1 MPEFSL
7 EAALYRAL
15 CATFVNS
22 LAFCLLLVLQVLST
36 LSDMVFS
43 FDVHNYP
50 SPAAPPQA
58 DSTSAAAAA
67 VARRTHAQDASSLQ
81 VNSSAAAESG
91 RNNSSTRNGADDA
104 VSFTVS
110 NGKKEVASND
120 TGRKG
125 EKRTVES
132 CSSTS
137 SSTSRSADVEASSER
152 NEGSSSSQTSR
163 HTRAASEYP
172 IGYVSAS
179 VHTTLQY
186 RDDELLGRSF
196 LDLLSFDSR
205 AQLGGLLNDKLTAH
219 ASVIGRRRAR
229 RLALAAE
236 QVAEVAEAAHSAQ
249 RSLETLAPRDVR
261 HHNNPTGRRPGSS
274 SHLPFSPTRSA
285 VSHAPVAASSSSAA
299 TSRAAST
306 CTTGASDHASVT
318 TAASEE
324 VASLSSNAAAAGAG
338 DSNNDSG
345 GGSFVSSMHDT
356 SSGCMSHSS
365 SSSGLNGSGSSGS
378 SGQTSNKA
386 SSEDLGS
393 DPGSEGRPPSENFL
407 CGPTSSVGSSDHAS
421 NSAKSSGSME
431 GSNRSAGS
439 SNSGSE
445 GSGSEG
451 SGSGNSSPQRLSSGG
466 PRSAAAG
473 NGEVAGRIWAGA
485 VEEPLV
491 VDLCSHQ
498 RVQLRRRDG
507 TVVTAHVNGVVSIAI
522 DGSIEV
528 VCSVRPCRDPMP
540 SQQLGPHP
548 SLIQL
553 RQTPD
558 EVSLSLRG
566 PKATKS
572 LEQARSGS
580 IKPHAS
586 SSSSDVVAGN
596 APGGSSSALP
606 GSGKGSS
613 SMETDGAPGTSAAVS
628 SAPLVSASTA
638 TAAAIAAAKA
648 AAKATAKAAKYQALA
663 EAAQAT
669 ARGAAAA
676 AEAAEAAREANTFS
690 REGSVSPGSNPGS
703 SLESGGHEGD
713 VDSSDLTTTDPSD
726 TDALSD
732 SGFAA
737 DSAAVVTG

>member
-1 MPEFSL
+1 
-7 EAALYRAL
+7 
-15 CATFVNS
+15 
-22 LAFCLLLVLQVLST
+22 
-36 LSDMVFS
+36 MVFS

-58 DSTSAAAAA
+58 DSVSASAAT
-67 VARRTHAQDASSLQ
+67 ARRHHARDAISLLTNFTAGNDRNGNSGSKADDMLVLTASSSMKD
-81 VNSSAAAESG
+81 VD
-91 RNNSSTRNGADDA
+91 GAGNA
-104 VSFTVS
+104 V
-110 NGKKEVASND
+110 
-120 TGRKG
+120 RKG
-125 EKRTVES
+125 EKRPVES
-132 CSSTS
+132 S
-137 SSTSRSADVEASSER
+137 SSASRSADVEASSER
-152 NEGSSSSQTSR
+152 TEAPTSQTNR
-163 HTRAASEYP
+163 HNQRTASEYP

-205 AQLGGLLNDKLTAH
+205 AQLGALLNDKLKAH

-249 RSLETLAPRDVR
+249 RSLETLAPHDARST
-261 HHNNPTGRRPGSS
+261 NGSSSGRRPGSS
-274 SHLPFSPTRSA
+274 SSSNRHPPFSPSRSA
-285 VSHAPVAASSSSAA
+285 VSHASVAASSSAA

-306 CTTGASDHASVT
+306 STTGASDQASVT
-318 TAASEE
+318 TAASE
-324 VASLSSNAAAAGAG
+324 VASLSSSAAAAMAAG
-338 DSNNDSG
+338 DSNGSG
-345 GGSFVSSMHDT
+345 GSSFV

-365 SSSGLNGSGSSGS
+365 SSSGLNGSGS

-393 DPGSEGRPPSENFL
+393 DPGSEGRHPSENFL
-407 CGPTSSVGSSDHAS
+407 CGPTSSVGSSDQAS
-421 NSAKSSGSME
+421 NSAKSSGSMR
-431 GSNRSAGS
+431 SSHRSAGS

-451 SGSGNSSPQRLSSGG
+451 SGSGNSSPQRRSSGG
-466 PRSAAAG
+466 LRSAPSG
-473 NGEVAGRIWAGA
+473 NGEVAGRVWAGA
-485 VEEPLV
+485 EEPLV

-540 SQQLGPHP
+540 SQLLGPHP
-548 SLIQL
+548 SIVSQL
-553 RQTPD
+553 RQVP
-558 EVSLSLRG
+558 EEAPSSSRG
-566 PKATKS
+566 PKQSKS
-572 LEQARSGS
+572 LDQARGGS
-580 IKPHAS
+580 LKPHAS
-586 SSSSDVVAGN
+586 SSSSDVAGG
-596 APGGSSSALP
+596 APGGSMLP
-606 GSGKGSS
+606 GSGNGSS
-613 SMETDGAPGTSAAVS
+613 SMETDGSPSTSAVAASS
-628 SAPLVSASTA
+628 SAPVVSASSA
-638 TAAAIAAAKA
+638 AAAAIAAAKA

-663 EAAQAT
+663 EAAQAA
-669 ARGAAAA
+669 ARASAAA
-676 AEAAEAAREANTFS
+676 AEAAEEASTFS

-737 DSAAVVTG
+737 DSAAIVTG